1 MRTTQEAPETGT
13 VPEAVGTV
21 PEPDAEGREHV
32 GELTQVDPRTGRVI
46 DRYAVDEPESVR
58 RAVERARAGAVEWAG
73 ASTKDRVRHLLAV
86 RDRILDRAEDLVATI
101 CASTGKQPA
110 EAVTTELTAVCE
122 TIGYY
127 ADHAERWLHDQ
138 PVHTGSMVHKRAW
151 KRYEP
156 LGVVGV
162 ISPWNYPFT
171 LAMTPVVTAL
181 IAGNSVVLKPSE
193 VTPAVGEA
201 IRSLFAG
208 QSWPDVVQVVQGGAA
223 TGEAL
228 VRSGVDKV
236 AFTGS
241 ARTGRRVM
249 AAAADSLTPVLLEL
263 GGKDPMIVCA
273 DADLDR
279 AVQGAVWGSMQ
290 NSGQTCMSVERV
302 YVDASV
308 AEEFIDRVVEAVGRI
323 RQDDSGVGDIGSMTF
338 APQLEVVERHV
349 ADARDKGA
357 RVLTGGHRL
366 DRPGTWYAPTV
377 LVDVDHG
384 MEVMVEET
392 FGPVLPIMV
401 TGSIDEAVDL
411 ANDSRYGLNS
421 SVWSADEAAAAGIA
435 ERLES
440 GNVCINDCI
449 VSYAVTGLP
458 FGGVKDSGLGRV
470 HGPEGLREFT
480 NVKSIMAT
488 RWRAP
493 REPWWFP
500 IPDRLASVG
509 IKALRLRYGSTW
521 RRRLGRSGPPG

>member
-1 MRTTQEAPETGT
+1 MLEC
-13 VPEAVGTV
+13 
-21 PEPDAEGREHV
+21 
-32 GELTQVDPRTGRVI
+32 VDPRTGRVVGRVPV
-46 DRYAVDEPESVR
+46 DGPEDVVRAVD
-58 RAVERARAGAVEWAG
+58 RARA
-73 ASTKDRVRHLLAV
+73 ASTGWAAAGHKERAAHLVRI
-86 RDRILDRAEDLVATI
+86 RDRILDDAEAIVATI
-101 CASTGKQPA
+101 CAATGKQPA
-110 EAVTTELTAVCE
+110 EAVTTEVTAVCE

-127 ADHAERWLHDQ
+127 ADHAARWLRDQ
-138 PVHTGSMVHKRAW
+138 PVHPGTMVHKRAW

-156 LGVVGV
+156 VGVVGV

-171 LAMTPVVTAL
+171 LAMTPLVTAL
-181 IAGNSVVLKPSE
+181 AAGNAVVLKPSE

-201 IRSLFAG
+201 IRGLFSG
-208 QSWPDVVQVVQGGAA
+208 DEWPDLVQVVQGGGP

-241 ARTGRRVM
+241 GRTGRRVM
-249 AAAADSLTPVLLEL
+249 AAAAESLTPVLLEL

-279 AVQGAVWGSMQ
+279 AVRGAVWGSMQ

-302 YVDASV
+302 YVDESV
-308 AEEFIDRVVEAVGRI
+308 ADEFVRRVVDEVDRI
-323 RQDDSGVGDIGSMTF
+323 RQDDTGTGDIGSMTF
-338 APQLEVVERHV
+338 GPQVDTVERHL
-349 ADARDKGA
+349 ADAVAKGA
-357 RVLTGGHRL
+357 RVLTGGRRL
-366 DRPGTWYAPTV
+366 DRPGTWFEPTV

-384 MEVMVEET
+384 MDVMVEET

-401 TGSIDEAVDL
+401 TRSVDEAVEL

-421 SVWSADEAAAAGIA
+421 SVWSSDETAATRIA

-458 FGGVKDSGLGRV
+458 FGGVKESGLGRV

-480 NVKSIMAT
+480 NVKSILAT
-488 RWRAP
+488 RWRTP

-500 IPDRLASVG
+500 VPERLAELG
-509 IKALRLRYGSTW
+509 IRAARLRYGSTW
-521 RRRLGRSGPPG
+521 RHRLGR